1 MFNRVLGRTGLEVS
15 VVGFGGII
23 VMDETTENA
32 AKYVEEAI
40 NRGVNYFDVA
50 PSYGNAEEMLGP
62 ALEPFRKDVV
72 LSCKT
77 DALEKDECMK
87 DIETS
92 LKKLRTNY
100 FDLYQFHSIVSKEEV
115 DKIFGAGGAMEAVLE
130 AKDNNMIN
138 NIGFS
143 AHTEEAAFELMKR
156 FDFDTIMFP
165 VNWAS
170 WLKEGFGNQVLDLAK
185 KKNMGIIALKALAK
199 RKWKKDEER
208 NWSKT
213 WYKPVDNY
221 EEAKLG
227 MRFTLSKGVDTAVS
241 PSHIELLRWA
251 CDAADEYE
259 PLTITEEDYLR
270 EKVKNLKNDTVFPHP
285 DV

>member
-1 MFNRVLGRTGLEVS
+1 MFRRVLGRSGLEVS

-23 VMDETTENA
+23 VKDETTENA

-50 PSYGNAEEMLGP
+50 PSYGNAEDMLGP

-77 DALEKDECMK
+77 DALEKDECWR

-92 LKKLRTNY
+92 LKKLKTNY

-115 DKIFGAGGAMEAVLE
+115 DKIFSAGGAMEAVLE
-130 AKDNNMIN
+130 AKEKNLIN

-143 AHTEEAAFELMKR
+143 AHTEEAAFELIKR

-170 WLKEGFGNQVLDLAK
+170 WLKEGFGNSVLDLAK

-199 RKWKKDEER
+199 RKWKKGEER
-208 NWSKT
+208 NWSKP
-213 WYKPVDNY
+213 WYKPVENY

-227 MRFTLSKGVDTAVS
+227 LRFTLSKGVDTAVS
-241 PSHIELLRWA
+241 PGHMELLRWA

-259 PLTITEEDYLR
+259 PLSKTEEDYLR
-270 EKVKNLKNDTVFPHP
+270 EKAKNLENDTVFPHP
-285 DV
+285 DA

>member
-1 MFNRVLGRTGLEVS
+1 MFKRVLGRTGLEVS

-23 VMDETTENA
+23 VKDESTENA
-32 AKYVEEAI
+32 ARYVKEAI
-40 NRGVNYFDVA
+40 NRGINYFDVA
-50 PSYGNAEEMLGP
+50 PSYGNSEEMLGP
-62 ALEPFRKDVV
+62 ALEPYRRNVV

-77 DALEKDECMK
+77 DALTKEECWK

-92 LKKLRTNY
+92 LQKLKTNY
-100 FDLYQFHSIVSKEEV
+100 FDIYQFHSIVSKEEV
-115 DKIFGAGGAMEAVLE
+115 DKILGPNGAMEAVLE
-130 AKDNNMIN
+130 AKEKGMIN
-138 NIGFS
+138 YIGFS
-143 AHTEEAAFELMKR
+143 AHTEEAAFELMER

-170 WLKEGFGNQVLDLAK
+170 WLKENFGSKVLDMAK

-199 RKWKKDEER
+199 RKWKKDEKR

-221 EEAKLG
+221 DEAKLG
-227 MRFTLSKGVDTAVS
+227 LRFTLSKGVDTAVS

-251 CDAADEYE
+251 CDAADEFE
-259 PLTITEEDYLR
+259 PLAITEEEYLK
-270 EKVKNLKNDTVFPHP
+270 EKAQNLENDTVFPHP

>member
-1 MFNRVLGRTGLEVS
+1 MFRRVLGRSGLEVS

-23 VMDETTENA
+23 VKDETTENA

-50 PSYGNAEEMLGP
+50 PSYGNAEDMLGP

-77 DALEKDECMK
+77 DALEKDECWR

-92 LKKLRTNY
+92 LKKLKTNY
-100 FDLYQFHSIVSKEEV
+100 YDLYQFHSIVSKEEV
-115 DKIFGAGGAMEAVLE
+115 DKIFSAGGAMEAVLE
-130 AKDNNMIN
+130 AKEKNLIN

-143 AHTEEAAFELMKR
+143 AHTEEAAFELIKR

-170 WLKEGFGNQVLDLAK
+170 WLKEGFGNSVLDLAK

-199 RKWKKDEER
+199 RKWKKGEER
-208 NWSKT
+208 NWSKP
-213 WYKPVDNY
+213 WYKPVENY

-227 MRFTLSKGVDTAVS
+227 LRFTLSKGVDTAVS
-241 PSHIELLRWA
+241 PGHMELLRWA

-259 PLTITEEDYLR
+259 PLSKTEEDYLR
-270 EKVKNLKNDTVFPHP
+270 EKAKNLENDTVFPYP
-285 DV
+285 DA

>member
-23 VMDETTENA
+23 VKDETKENA

-62 ALEPFRKDVV
+62 ALEPYRKDVV

-77 DALEKDECMK
+77 DALTKDECWK
-87 DIETS
+87 DIENS

-100 FDLYQFHSIVSKEEV
+100 FDLYQFHSIVSKEQI
-115 DKIFGAGGAMEAVLE
+115 DKIFGVNGAILAVLE
-130 AKDNNMIN
+130 AKEKNLIN
-138 NIGFS
+138 NVGFS
-143 AHTEEAAFELMKR
+143 AHTEEAAIELIKR
-156 FDFDTIMFP
+156 FDFDTVMFP

-170 WLKEGFGNQVLDLAK
+170 WLKEGFGISVLNLAK
-185 KKNMGIIALKALAK
+185 KRNMGIIALKSLAK
-199 RKWKKDEER
+199 RKWKNDEER

-213 WYKPVDNY
+213 WYKPVDSY
-221 EEAKLG
+221 EEAKIG
-227 MRFTLSKGVDTAVS
+227 MRFTLSKGVDTAIS
-241 PSHIELLRWA
+241 PSHIELFRWA

-259 PLTITEEDYLR
+259 PLSIAEENYLR
-270 EKVKNLKNDTVFPHP
+270 EKAKKLEGEAVFPNP

>member
-23 VMDETTENA
+23 VKDETKENA

-50 PSYGNAEEMLGP
+50 PSYGNAEDILGP
-62 ALEPFRKDVV
+62 ALEPYRKDVV

-77 DALEKDECMK
+77 DALTKDECWK

-115 DKIFGAGGAMEAVLE
+115 DKIFSADGAILAVLE
-130 AKDNNMIN
+130 AKEKNLIN
-138 NIGFS
+138 NVGFS
-143 AHTEEAAFELMKR
+143 AHTEEAAIELIKR
-156 FDFDTIMFP
+156 FDFDTVMFP
-165 VNWAS
+165 VNWIS
-170 WLKEGFGNQVLDLAK
+170 LLKEGFGIQVLNLAK
-185 KKNMGIIALKALAK
+185 KRNMGIIALKSLAK

-208 NWSKT
+208 KWSKT

-221 EEAKLG
+221 EEANLG
-227 MRFTLSKGVDTAVS
+227 MRFTLSKGVDTAIS
-241 PSHIELLRWA
+241 PSHIELFRWA

-259 PLTITEEDYLR
+259 PLSITEENYLR
-270 EKVKNLKNDTVFPHP
+270 EKAKKLEGEAVFPNP